1 MKIILYVESNF
12 AFYVI
17 FLTITDENIQNAQ
30 KHKTKLVKRG
40 EVGMCALISL
50 NVYDIILAVEKRE
63 TELRCKS
70 VPFRFG

>member
-63 TELRCKS
+63 TVLRC
-70 VPFRFG
+70 